1 MIYRSIAVTAV
12 FAYTLI
18 GCYES
23 HSEAMKREFVQVAK
37 SAKNANMLQKFDQ
50 DLNEVARRLR
60 DVGID
65 LPKGSAN
72 DAQVASR
79 AVDALLA
86 YTEISQVDKQIRDLL
101 ISYTASAR
109 SMYSSHTSL
118 FDLAVNN
125 LETSLVKEKDPKS
138 LALPNYAVYDF
149 VRAVFHIL
157 TDEYFHIDSSSEITK
172 ALECSSGVVASCVGP
187 SNTLNREVL
196 YVMGAVTLAFN
207 QDDVSDD
214 LPTQLQK
221 SLFAPIYVFLNH
233 KSIDY
238 GMREWIVK
246 VAVAFAKML
255 TTAPR
260 DPREM
265 AEHLNDA
272 FSQIQLSQADKVMI
286 QRISGNLEFIGR
298 RLLPRGLSFLP
309 AQAHVRLSVP
319 MNTVF

>member
-1 MIYRSIAVTAV
+1 MIYRSLAVTAV
-12 FAYTLI
+12 VAYTLT
-18 GCYES
+18 GCSET
-23 HSEAMKREFVQVAK
+23 HSEAMKREFVEVAK
-37 SAKNANMLQKFDQ
+37 SAKNANMLQKIDE
-50 DLNEVARRLR
+50 DVNKVTRRFQV
-60 DVGID
+60 VGMD
-65 LPKGSAN
+65 LPKGSAD

-86 YTEISQVDKQIRDLL
+86 YSEFSAVDKQIRDLL

-109 SMYSSHTSL
+109 SMYSTHAAL
-118 FDLAVNN
+118 FDSAASN
-125 LETSLVKEKDPKS
+125 LETSLVKQKDPKS

-187 SNTLNREVL
+187 SNTLNQQVL
-196 YVMGAVTLAFN
+196 DAMVSVSQAFS
-207 QDDVSDD
+207 QDLSDN
-214 LPTQLQK
+214 LTQLQK

-238 GMREWIVK
+238 EMREWIVK
-246 VAVAFAKML
+246 VAVAFAKMI

-265 AEHLNDA
+265 AEHLSDA
-272 FSQIQLSQADKVMI
+272 VSQIQLSEADLVMI
-286 QRISGNLEFIGR
+286 QRILGNLECIQK
-298 RLLPRGLSFLP
+298 RLIPRGVSFSP
-309 AQAHVRLSVP
+309 AQAHVRLSVA